1 MRIAVGQKSRR
12 IHLARGV
19 RASFRDRQHDTKRR
33 RREKTRD
40 GAGST
45 SGKRKKKK
53 WQARTN
59 AI

>member
-1 MRIAVGQKSRR
+1 VEQKSCR

-19 RASFRDRQHDTKRR
+19 RERASFRDRRHDTKRR